1 MKTIKKLLFL
11 SILTASLASVFTL
24 STPALADGG
33 WGGHGWGHGGGW
45 GYGGGGWGHG
55 FGGGWGRGDRDHDRD
70 WRRGWGYGG
79 GGAYPAYRYWGY

>member
-1 MKTIKKLLFL
+1 MKTLKKFLFL

-45 GYGGGGWGHG
+45 GYGGGGWGHPS
-55 FGGGWGRGDRDHDRD
+55 DRSAEARAKDIEE
-70 WRRGWGYGG
+70 
-79 GGAYPAYRYWGY
+79 AY

>member
-45 GYGGGGWGHG
+45 AVAGLIRPIVTGVINS
-55 FGGGWGRGDRDHDRD
+55 
-70 WRRGWGYGG
+70 
-79 GGAYPAYRYWGY
+79 A